1 MVRDELT
8 PRRIEKLTGKQIHSV
23 SCGGFHTIAVTEN
36 GSIYSWGLGG
46 TFDIETHSMFCV
58 SGMML
63 KGKKF
68 VVCFSLLSEII
79 QEKHPHVG
87 FVGSPFTFSC
97 CGGRA
102 WSAWDG
108 RRLHCVSA
116 AESAHSAKCGE
127 TPPVGRHLTG
137 PQDP

>member
-87 FVGSPFTFSC
+87 FCWFTIHLLLLWRQSMVSL
-97 CGGRA
+97 GRA
-102 WSAWDG
+102 
-108 RRLHCVSA
+108 
-116 AESAHSAKCGE
+116 E
-127 TPPVGRHLTG
+127 TTLC
-137 PQDP
+137 